1 MVQLARRLAG
11 LLVAVALA
19 AGLPLAAARAGCLC
33 DHGHAHGGSAAA
45 EPHTCTAACTAA
57 TCPMHRR
64 AAAGG
69 RDAGST
75 ATSEGVRCSC
85 AGDAQA
91 LIGQATVAGVL
102 PALVTLDAP
111 VFAPG
116 SRSTLVEIPRRLAAS
131 PPAPPPRA

>member
-1 MVQLARRLAG
+1 MQIARRLAG
-11 LLVAVALA
+11 LLVAVALTV
-19 AGLPLAAARAGCLC
+19 GLPMAAARAGCLC
-33 DHGHAHGGSAAA
+33 DHGHAHGVPAA
-45 EPHTCTAACTAA
+45 EPHTCTAACSAA

-69 RDAGST
+69 SDARLA

-91 LIGQATVAGVL
+91 LIGHATVAGVL
-102 PALVTLDAP
+102 PALVTLEAP
-111 VFAPG
+111 VFAPA
-116 SRSTLVEIPRRLAAS
+116 SPSPLVETPRRLAAS